1 MTAIEQRG
9 SELPDN
15 LPVLTH
21 VIGDELPD
29 ELPTL
34 TEVVEKI
41 QHSAL
46 PTALNETD
54 MRQVLQR
61 IETHL
66 EIVFTQKLNHHLEHL
81 QRQAVG
87 QAVNELK
94 AELPEL
100 LRNALNAH
108 PGL

>member
-15 LPVLTH
+15 LPMLTH
-21 VIGDELPD
+21 VVGDELLD

-34 TEVVEKI
+34 TEIVEKI
-41 QHSAL
+41 HHTAL
-46 PTALNETD
+46 PAALNETD
-54 MRQVLQR
+54 IRQVLQR
-61 IETHL
+61 LETHL
-66 EIVFTQKLNHHLEHL
+66 EIVFTQKLNHQLEQL
-81 QRQAVG
+81 QRQAIER
-87 QAVNELK
+87 AVSELK

-100 LRNALNAH
+100 LRNALNSH